1 MTNEEI
7 IEKIRTTLAE
17 EFEVDIDVI
26 QPDAPLME
34 TLELDSLDLVDMV
47 VLVEKNFGLFETF
60 EKWGVKGVKIDFM
73 DRSDQWMVNYYEREL
88 PKKLP
93 NIICSSIST
102 DHLNRQVWNINTPM
116 SFLMKG

>member
-34 TLELDSLDLVDMV
+34 THCH
-47 VLVEKNFGLFETF
+47 
-60 EKWGVKGVKIDFM
+60 
-73 DRSDQWMVNYYEREL
+73 R
-88 PKKLP
+88 
-93 NIICSSIST
+93 
-102 DHLNRQVWNINTPM
+102 
-116 SFLMKG
+116 

>member
-34 TLELDSLDLVDMV
+34 TLELDSQSGSYFLDDFFVCHISVFFSKL
-47 VLVEKNFGLFETF
+47 
-60 EKWGVKGVKIDFM
+60 WIDFTY
-73 DRSDQWMVNYYEREL
+73 D
-88 PKKLP
+88 
-93 NIICSSIST
+93 
-102 DHLNRQVWNINTPM
+102 
-116 SFLMKG
+116 